1 MVLPWI
7 RLSEVFTQIASAST
21 LRFHNRL
28 LMTLARI
35 DTPDVGLSDVRPE
48 AARPDQ
54 DATSAKEAEVAPGH
68 LDVPGGDHAG
78 GLADPRGGEVEVV
91 VAVAEKGDVED
102 PHPVA
107 RDQQWCPHDGA
118 ERDLGA
124 QRHVRNGELE
134 NADVAEIR
142 GR

>member
-1 MVLPWI
+1 
-7 RLSEVFTQIASAST
+7 
-21 LRFHNRL
+21 
-28 LMTLARI
+28 MTLARI
-35 DTPDVGLSDVRPE
+35 DTPDVGVVVPERDRLVHVLVAAAPVVVEGAVVDVRPE

-54 DATSAKEAEVAPGH
+54 DAASAKEAEVAPGH

-78 GLADPRGGEVEVV
+78 GLAGPRGGEVEVV

-107 RDQQWCPHDGA
+107 RDQQRCPHDGA

-124 QRHVRNGELE
+124 QCHVRNGELE
-134 NADVAEIR
+134 KADVAEIR